1 MDTGPD
7 FREEHV
13 LANGTKIVIRHIQPS
28 DAAELRRGFQALS
41 PESRYRRFFGGM
53 ADLDDAT
60 LKYLTNVDGKD
71 HVAIVAVTESLD
83 LKTER
88 GLGVA
93 RFVRIKGEPTVAEV
107 GVTVVDDMQQIG
119 IGTLLTKA
127 LAHAARERGIDKFRA
142 EVLESNDLVVHALL
156 DAGGVEVE
164 RGGGAVVLDVPV
176 KDPSDTFIRKALRIT
191 AEHMPAF
198 LRRLLPPAVVGTA

>member
-13 LANGTKIVIRHIQPS
+13 LANGTKVVIRHIQPS

-41 PESRYRRFFGGM
+41 PESRYRRFFGSV

-71 HVAIVAVTESLD
+71 HVAIVAVIESLD

-88 GLGVA
+88 GIGVA
-93 RFVRIKGEPTVAEV
+93 RFVRVKDEPTVAEV
-107 GVTVVDDMQQIG
+107 AVTVVDDMQQIG
-119 IGTLLTKA
+119 VGTLLTKA
-127 LAHAARERGIDKFRA
+127 LAHAARERGIEKFRC
-142 EVLESNDLVVHALL
+142 EVLESNDLVVHALR

-164 RGGGAVVLDVPV
+164 RGSGAVVLDVPV
-176 KDPSDTFIRKALRIT
+176 KDSSDTFIRKALRVT

>member
-13 LANGTKIVIRHIQPS
+13 LANGTKIVIRHILPS
-28 DAAELRRGFQALS
+28 DAAELRRGFQALT

-60 LKYLTNVDGKD
+60 LRYLTNVDGKD
-71 HVAIVAVTESLD
+71 HVALVAVIESLD

-88 GLGVA
+88 GIGVA
-93 RFVRIKGEPTVAEV
+93 RFVRCADEPNVAEV
-107 GVTVVDDMQQIG
+107 AVTIVDDMQKMG
-119 IGTLLTKA
+119 VGTLLTKA
-127 LAHAARERGIDKFRA
+127 LAHAARERGIDKFRC
-142 EVLESNDLVVHALL
+142 EVLESNDLVVHALR

-176 KDPSDTFIRKALRIT
+176 KDPSDTFIRRALRIT

-198 LRRLLPPAVVGTA
+198 LRRLLPPAITASS

>member
-41 PESRYRRFFGGM
+41 PESRYRRFFGGL